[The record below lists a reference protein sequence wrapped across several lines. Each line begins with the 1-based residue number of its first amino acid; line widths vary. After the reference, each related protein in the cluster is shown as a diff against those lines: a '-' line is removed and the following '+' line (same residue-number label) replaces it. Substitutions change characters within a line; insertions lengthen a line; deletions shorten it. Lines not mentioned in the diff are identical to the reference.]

1 MANKTALQEAAQ
13 ALFCSLADYLGERET
28 NKVFDKSTYKTY
40 DDFVRKYDPPGNKNI
55 TQLIKESFK
64 SNVNAPG
71 VSLKD
76 IETFLSSD
84 KSWFHSSMNI
94 AKKVL
99 SEVETINK
107 KFNRIKNVK
116 WSNIVYVR
124 GDEEVMGN
132 IQTLFSRANK
142 VLKEVEGGGSAFG
155 DINKWSPADIYLA
168 SDKADKK
175 ILEEIKDAEAKKGY
189 TFEQLNTCINKLI
202 EEGELVGLSLKK
214 SVTSASLKKI
224 NFNRSKD
231 KTDILDKLKFAGMKS
246 TNPRDVIIYFN
257 TSGQKPYLKA
267 RHDPSSDTLGA
278 NSAIKLEIEIVGA
291 RGGSLVGWGK
301 GNKTGTGFTD
311 VWAKVDEPAAQ
322 KSAGIFSNGF
332 KTYTTEIGKLNTK
345 YLNDLKKV
353 FKKTGGL
360 TKGLLN
366 SVSIKDIPEK
376 KSGKT
381 TEEFTFV
388 KKIFDKIITDNGG
401 FDAAKKTFKTFADL
415 LTSKATLYDFYKNE
429 RITLSQKHIVNG
441 IKEHLIEYLTKNKD
455 TARDVIV
462 AWYTYITAMSPA
474 SGIFAIA
481 KSNQ

>member
-1 MANKTALQEAAQ
+1 MDKTSIQETGA
-13 ALFCSLADYLGERET
+13 ALFCAIADVLGSS
-28 NKVFDKSTYKTY
+28 NASKVLDLKMYPTYTEFKKKHSDKI
-40 DDFVRKYDPPGNKNI
+40 N
-55 TQLIKESFK
+55 QAFK
-64 SNVNAPG
+64 AINSPG
-71 VSLKD
+71 VSLKMIEDLFESNSKADKEFYDSSVNIANALIKEIGD
-76 IETFLSSD
+76 IDKDFNISPPKIQDIFYYRAD
-84 KSWFHSSMNI
+84 KSGTNVMKNI
-94 AKKVL
+94 
-99 SEVETINK
+99 
-107 KFNRIKNVK
+107 
-116 WSNIVYVR
+116 
-124 GDEEVMGN
+124 G
-132 IQTLFSRANK
+132 TLFSLANK
-142 VLKEVEGGGSAFG
+142 QKKVFG

-224 NFNRSKD
+224 NFNRSTD
-231 KTDILDKLKFAGMKS
+231 KKEILDKLKFAGMKS
-246 TNPRDVIIYFN
+246 DNPRDVIIYFN

-278 NSAIKLEIEIVGA
+278 SSAIKLEIEIVGA

-301 GNKTGTGFTD
+301 GNKAGTGFTD
-311 VWAKVDEPAAQ
+311 VWARVDEPAAQ
-322 KSAGIFSNGF
+322 KSAGIFKAGF
-332 KTYTTEIGKLNTK
+332 NDYTIGIGKLNTK
-345 YLNDLKKV
+345 YLNDLTKV

-415 LTSKATLYDFYKNE
+415 RTSKATMYDFYKNE
-429 RITLSQKHIVNG
+429 RITLSQKHIVDG

>member
-1 MANKTALQEAAQ
+1 MDKTAVQETGA
-13 ALFCSLADYLGERET
+13 ALFCAIADILGSSESS
-28 NKVFDKSTYKTY
+28 KVLNLKTY
-40 DDFVRKYDPPGNKNI
+40 PTYTDFKKKHSTKIN
-55 TQLIKESFK
+55 QAFK
-64 SNVNAPG
+64 AVNSPG
-71 VSLKD
+71 VSLTMIENLFESNTKADREFYNSSVNIANTLIKGIGTEISALKISPPSIQD
-76 IETFLSSD
+76 IFYYRAD
-84 KSWFHSSMNI
+84 KSGTNVMKNI
-94 AKKVL
+94 
-99 SEVETINK
+99 
-107 KFNRIKNVK
+107 
-116 WSNIVYVR
+116 
-124 GDEEVMGN
+124 G
-132 IQTLFSRANK
+132 TLFSLANK
-142 VLKEVEGGGSAFG
+142 QEKVFG

-168 SDKADKK
+168 SDKADKT
-175 ILEEIKDAEAKKGY
+175 ILKEIKDTEAKKGY
-189 TFEQLNTCINKLI
+189 TFEELNTCINELI
-202 EEGELVGLSLKK
+202 DTGELVGLSLKK
-214 SVTSASLKKI
+214 SVMSASLKKI
-224 NFNRSKD
+224 NFERAKD
-231 KTDILDKLKFAGMKS
+231 KRDILDKLKFAGMKS
-246 TNPRDVIIYFN
+246 DNPRDVIIYFS

-278 NSAIKLEIEIVGA
+278 SSAIKLEIEIMGA

-345 YLNDLKKV
+345 YLNDLTKV

-415 LTSKATLYDFYKNE
+415 RTSKATMYDFYKNE
-429 RITLSQKHIVNG
+429 RITLSQKHVVNG
-441 IKEHLIEYLTKNKD
+441 IKTHLIEYLTKNATK
-455 TARDVIV
+455 TAIDVIV
-462 AWYTYITAMSPA
+462 AWYTYITAMSPL
-474 SGIFAIA
+474 SGKYVIA
-481 KSNQ
+481 KT

>member
-1 MANKTALQEAAQ
+1 MDKTAVQETGA
-13 ALFCSLADYLGERET
+13 ALFCAIADVLGSS
-28 NKVFDKSTYKTY
+28 NASKVLDLKMYPTYTEFKKKHSDKI
-40 DDFVRKYDPPGNKNI
+40 N
-55 TQLIKESFK
+55 QAFK
-64 SNVNAPG
+64 AINSPG
-71 VSLKD
+71 VSLTMIENLFESNSKADKEFYDSSVNIANALIKEIGDIDKD
-76 IETFLSSD
+76 FNISPPKIQDIFYYRAD
-84 KSWFHSSMNI
+84 KTGTNVMKNI
-94 AKKVL
+94 AK
-99 SEVETINK
+99 
-107 KFNRIKNVK
+107 
-116 WSNIVYVR
+116 
-124 GDEEVMGN
+124 
-132 IQTLFSRANK
+132 LFSIANK
-142 VLKEVEGGGSAFG
+142 QEKVFG

-168 SDKADKK
+168 SNEADKK

-189 TFEQLNTCINKLI
+189 TFEKLNTCINKLI
-202 EEGELVGLSLKK
+202 DKGKLVGLSLKK

-224 NFNRSKD
+224 NFDRPTD
-231 KTDILDKLKFAGMKS
+231 KKEILDKLKFAGMKS
-246 TNPRDVIIYFN
+246 DNPRDVIIYFN
-257 TSGQKPYLKA
+257 TVDQKPYLKA

-278 NSAIKLEIEIVGA
+278 NAAIKLEIEIVGA

-322 KSAGIFSNGF
+322 KSAAIFSDGF
-332 KTYTTEIGKLNTK
+332 SKYTAEIGKLNTK

-366 SVSIKDIPEK
+366 SVSIKDIPKE

-415 LTSKATLYDFYKNE
+415 RTSKATLYDFYKNE
-429 RITLSQKHIVNG
+429 RITLSQKHIVND
-441 IKEHLIEYLTKNKD
+441 IKTHLIGYLTKNKD

-474 SGIFAIA
+474 SGKYVIA
-481 KSNQ
+481 KT

>member
-1 MANKTALQEAAQ
+1 MDKTSIQETGA
-13 ALFCSLADYLGERET
+13 ALFCAIADVLGSSEAS
-28 NKVFDKSTYKTY
+28 KVLDLKTY
-40 DDFVRKYDPPGNKNI
+40 PTYTEFKKKHSDKINKA
-55 TQLIKESFK
+55 FK
-64 SNVNAPG
+64 AVNSPG
-71 VSLKD
+71 VSLTM
-76 IETFLSSD
+76 IENLFESNSKADREFYDSSVNIANTLIKEIGNIDPDFKISLPSIQNIFYYRAD
-84 KSWFHSSMNI
+84 KSGTNVMKNI
-94 AKKVL
+94 A
-99 SEVETINK
+99 
-107 KFNRIKNVK
+107 
-116 WSNIVYVR
+116 
-124 GDEEVMGN
+124 
-132 IQTLFSRANK
+132 TLFSLANK
-142 VLKEVEGGGSAFG
+142 QEKVFG

-168 SDKADKK
+168 SNEADKT
-175 ILEEIKDAEAKKGY
+175 ILKEIKDAEAKKGY
-189 TFEQLNTCINKLI
+189 TFEQLNKCINKLI
-202 EEGELVGLSLKK
+202 DKGELVGLSLKK

-224 NFNRSKD
+224 NFERAKD

-246 TNPRDVIIYFN
+246 DNPRDVIIYFN

-401 FDAAKKTFKTFADL
+401 FDAAKKTFKTFAEL
-415 LTSKATLYDFYKNE
+415 RTSKATLYDFYKNE
-429 RITLSQKHIVNG
+429 RITLSQKYVVDD
-441 IKEHLIEYLTKNKD
+441 IKKHLIEYLTKNEK
-455 TARDVIV
+455 TATDVIV
-462 AWYTYITAMSPA
+462 AWYTYITAMSPL
-474 SGIFAIA
+474 SGKYVIA
-481 KSNQ
+481 KT

>member
-1 MANKTALQEAAQ
+1 MDKTSIQETGA
-13 ALFCSLADYLGERET
+13 ALFCAIADVLGSSEAS
-28 NKVFDKSTYKTY
+28 KVLDLKTY
-40 DDFVRKYDPPGNKNI
+40 PTYTEFKKKHSDKINKA
-55 TQLIKESFK
+55 FK
-64 SNVNAPG
+64 AVNSPG
-71 VSLKD
+71 VSLTMIENLFESNSKADREFYNSSVNIANTLITKIASIVDKD
-76 IETFLSSD
+76 FKIFNPGIQNIFYYRAD
-84 KSWFHSSMNI
+84 KSGTNVMKNI
-94 AKKVL
+94 A
-99 SEVETINK
+99 
-107 KFNRIKNVK
+107 
-116 WSNIVYVR
+116 
-124 GDEEVMGN
+124 
-132 IQTLFSRANK
+132 TLFSIANK
-142 VLKEVEGGGSAFG
+142 QEKVFG

-168 SDKADKK
+168 SNEADKT
-175 ILEEIKDAEAKKGY
+175 ILKEIKDAEAKKGY
-189 TFEQLNTCINKLI
+189 TFEKLNRCIKKLI
-202 EEGELVGLSLKK
+202 DEGELVGLSLKK
-214 SVTSASLKKI
+214 SVTSASLYKI
-224 NFNRSKD
+224 NFDRPKD
-231 KTDILDKLKFAGMKS
+231 KTDILDKLKFAGMKID
-246 TNPRDVIIYFN
+246 NPRDIIIYFN
-257 TSGQKPYLKA
+257 SYGQKPYLKA

-278 NSAIKLEIEIVGA
+278 SSAIKLEIEIVGA

-301 GNKTGTGFTD
+301 GNKAGTGFTD
-311 VWAKVDEPAAQ
+311 VWARVDEPAAQ
-322 KSAGIFSNGF
+322 KSAGIFKAGF
-332 KTYTTEIGKLNTK
+332 NDYTIGIGKLNTK
-345 YLNDLKKV
+345 YLNDLTKV

-415 LTSKATLYDFYKNE
+415 RTSKATLYDFYKNE
-429 RITLSQKHIVNG
+429 RITLSQKHIVDG

>member
-1 MANKTALQEAAQ
+1 MDKTSIQETGA
-13 ALFCSLADYLGERET
+13 ALFCAIADVLGSSEAS
-28 NKVFDKSTYKTY
+28 KVLDLKTY
-40 DDFVRKYDPPGNKNI
+40 PTYTEFKKNHS
-55 TQLIKESFK
+55 TQINQAFK
-64 SNVNAPG
+64 AVNSPG
-71 VSLKD
+71 VSLKM
-76 IETFLSSD
+76 IEDLFESNSKADREFYDSSVNIANTLIKEIGTIDKDFKISPPSIQNIFYYRAD
-84 KSWFHSSMNI
+84 KSGTNVMKNI
-94 AKKVL
+94 
-99 SEVETINK
+99 
-107 KFNRIKNVK
+107 
-116 WSNIVYVR
+116 
-124 GDEEVMGN
+124 G
-132 IQTLFSRANK
+132 TLFSLANK
-142 VLKEVEGGGSAFG
+142 QEKVFG

-168 SDKADKK
+168 SNEADKT
-175 ILEEIKDAEAKKGY
+175 ILKEIKDAEAKKGY
-189 TFEQLNTCINKLI
+189 TFEQLNECINELI
-202 EEGELVGLSLKK
+202 EKGELVGLSLKK

-224 NFNRSKD
+224 NFERAKD

-246 TNPRDVIIYFN
+246 DNPRDVIIYFN
-257 TSGQKPYLKA
+257 SSGQKPYLKA

-401 FDAAKKTFKTFADL
+401 FDAAKKTFKTFAEL
-415 LTSKATLYDFYKNE
+415 RTSKATLYDFYKNE
-429 RITLSQKHIVNG
+429 RITLSQKYVVDD
-441 IKEHLIEYLTKNKD
+441 IKKHLIEYLTKNEK
-455 TARDVIV
+455 TATDVIV
-462 AWYTYITAMSPA
+462 AWYTYITAMSPL
-474 SGIFAIA
+474 SGKYVIA
-481 KSNQ
+481 KT